1 MKLVPQMV
9 VLALAAGSAVLA
21 ATGADARVRSSE
33 AWCLETSTGRGSGG
47 TMFECRYATRSQ
59 CLQSKVT
66 QGDRC
71 MRNPRRR

>member
-9 VLALAAGSAVLA
+9 VLALV
-21 ATGADARVRSSE
+21 TGGALLTASSADARNRSTE
-33 AWCLETSTGRGSGG
+33 AWCLETSTGRGTGG
-47 TMFECRYATRSQ
+47 TMFECRYSTRSQ
-59 CLQSKVT
+59 CLQSKVP